1 MEEAKELLAK
11 AEEEDGYRIWCKRDP
26 LNNLARRSHS
36 YVPWHDQSEA
46 RRYEEILE
54 DSVRCVIMH
63 PTADGG
69 MPHTRGKNL
78 ICIPAHWSSPQS
90 TLKHELIHI
99 HQKQNPGFWRTKL
112 LDNGWQPD
120 VEIPW
125 EVARR
130 CRLNPDTMSLRFSAY
145 AGRYVPLPLYVR
157 EDKPDL
163 REIQVRW
170 FDLEEE
176 RVLMDAPYEFIKKFG
191 HMNTSSMEHPF
202 EYFAYK
208 YESNTRTSF

>member
-1 MEEAKELLAK
+1 MQEALELLKK

-26 LNNLARRSHS
+26 LNSAARRNQQ
-36 YVPWHDQSEA
+36 YLPWHDQGDAKGYEA
-46 RRYEEILE
+46 ILGNTI
-54 DSVRCVIMH
+54 RCVVMH

-78 ICIPAHWSSPQS
+78 ICIPAMWPRSSVEE
-90 TLKHELIHI
+90 TLRHELIHI
-99 HQKQNPGFWRTKL
+99 HQKKNPEFWRTKL

-130 CRLNPDTMSLRFSAY
+130 CRINPDTMVCRFPAY
-145 AGRYVPLPLYVR
+145 AGRWVPVPLYVR
-157 EDKPDL
+157 EDAPQLKDV
-163 REIQVRW
+163 QVRW
-170 FDLEEE
+170 YDLEEE
-176 RVLMDAPYEFIKKFG
+176 RVVIDPPHLLTQRFG
-191 HMNTSSMEHPF
+191 HLSDSSLEHPY

-208 YESNTRTSF
+208 